1 MTSLARR
8 TSDADFSF
16 ISTVCDV
23 TDAGEILVVSS
34 DGRLPPPTI
43 DGRRVVS
50 ADVDHVPPGPFPI
63 VVVDADLGDTLH
75 PARRTLRPG
84 GLLAFAVPAGMTRA
98 QTRTALF
105 QHGFIETRL
114 RRVGRR
120 WMGTARRDPR
130 PPPCERTTTLS
141 VVLPVFNEKKTFR
154 EVMDAL
160 CRKTIAG
167 MDIEIIV
174 VESNSTDGTRDDVLT
189 YKDHPRVRLILEDRP
204 QGKGHAV
211 RTGLAAAT
219 GDFILI
225 QDADLEYSLD
235 DYEKLLEPLLR
246 GEVGFVLGSRHAG
259 DAAHWNLRHFANQ
272 KHISQVMNI
281 GHFVFATLLNVMYGQ
296 NLKDPFTMYKVFRRD
311 CLDGLTFE
319 CNRFDFDWELVIKLI
334 RVGFT
339 PIEIPVSYH
348 SRSFEDGKKVSLF
361 GDPLSWIV
369 ACFKYRFAKVES

>member
-1 MTSLARR
+1 MSFPASAPDAGFLRTLAADPASPAAWTGLGDARRERGLWVAAVVAAERAVRLAPQDGTALTALALARLAAQD
-8 TSDADFSF
+8 SPGALDA
-16 ISTVCDV
+16 
-23 TDAGEILVVSS
+23 AGRAAAAAPRSPAARRASALAFLRA
-34 DGRLPPPTI
+34 GRL
-43 DGRRVVS
+43 D
-50 ADVDHVPPGPFPI
+50 
-63 VVVDADLGDTLH
+63 DAEREAAAGLGLD
-75 PARRTLRPG
+75 PAYP
-84 GLLAFAVPAGMTRA
+84 
-98 QTRTALF
+98 
-105 QHGFIETRL
+105 E
-114 RRVGRR
+114 
-120 WMGTARRDPR
+120 GTA
-130 PPPCERTTTLS
+130 
-141 VVLPVFNEKKTFR
+141 
-154 EVMDAL
+154 AL
-160 CRKTIAG
+160 ALVRMMQG
-167 MDIEIIV
+167 RL
-174 VESNSTDGTRDDVLT
+174 VEADR
-189 YKDHPRVRLILEDRP
+189 HPRVRLILEDRP

-339 PIEIPVSYH
+339 PIEIPVTYH